1 MADIQINATGG
12 DFAEQTSIQIR
23 RGSTATDSPPV
34 EDDVEQFS
42 AREEEEVTEAEVSRE
57 GQPIVPSSGCQDP
70 LRYEDPVMHISGT
83 GHWFLEG
90 WIGDHSVDF
99 LVDSGSSVTAMS
111 DIFYRNLVHAGAPLG
126 ALQITARTLR
136 SANGTG
142 IEVLGCSR
150 CSVSF
155 LGLRTEFPIIICSL
169 ATGTDAIIG
178 TDVLGSVLPHTLD
191 IKNGLLFAQGGAS
204 LQLHRKDSALSGR
217 VFTVGHSSIP
227 PYSEAVLHCSVRTT
241 GGRALPSSG
250 LLEGLT
256 LFAEDTGLIVGRTLV
271 DPSGWKVPVL
281 VSNFSQETVVV
292 NPFTEVGMITQV
304 TAIQSVADD
313 RIRPRG
319 VTGELPHHLQDLV
332 DQTSGDL
339 DGDQRRRL
347 AEVLLEYADIFPVPG
362 DPLTGH
368 TDAVEHDI
376 NTGDRSPIRCAPRRM
391 SPQKMKK
398 EEDCVTEMLTG
409 GQIEASDSP
418 WSSPVVLVTKKDG
431 GTRFCVDYRQLN
443 DATIKDAYPLPR
455 IDDTLDM
462 LAGKQWFSTLDLASG
477 YWQVSL
483 SRAARAKTAF
493 ATHSGLFQFRVMPFG
508 LCNAPATFERLM
520 DRVLQGLRWSRCLV
534 YLDDIISFGGTFDG
548 ALSNLTL
555 IFERLRSYGLQ
566 LKSSKCHL
574 FRVSVPFL
582 GHIVGRRGLECDP
595 TKIEDVRSWPVPDCL
610 KSVRQFLGFV
620 GYYRRFIPRFA
631 DIATPL
637 VYLTSKDVPFVWDS
651 SCSAAFHELRAALID
666 APILAFPT
674 ETGEYI
680 LDTDASNFGL
690 GGVLSQIQNDQERV
704 VAYCSRA
711 LRPSQRR
718 YCTTKREMLAAVAMC
733 IQFRSYL
740 RGARF
745 TLRTDH
751 KSLVWLHRFKDT
763 EGMMSRWLHSLQQFQ
778 FSIVHRPGKD
788 HGNADGLSRAP
799 SSPCKQC
806 TRPDCP
812 PATLIHHDT
821 DQPFDS
827 VSTGSSEDADLVP
840 VQSGEDWIARL
851 DDDLS
856 RPADISGDSFRITAL
871 QQEDP
876 VCTTLR
882 AWIVADE
889 LPAWAEVKSMLP
901 ELCSLWHHRNNLS
914 VDANGTLWRK
924 RSSQSLNLQLL
935 VPKAGRERL
944 FLSYHASLYGGHL
957 GRTRTLAR
965 LADRFYWS
973 GMADDVK
980 DWLSQ
985 CVACIKRKSPVGR
998 HHPLG
1003 NIPTGHRWDRIAMD
1017 ILDVCDPTPEGFR
1030 YILVIADYF
1039 SKWTEA
1045 FPMKNKCADT
1055 VADILVENI
1064 ILRFGMP
1071 LVIHSDQGREFEN
1084 GLMKSSDG
1092 MIERFNRT
1100 CLMMLSMFV
1109 NDRRDNWHELLP
1121 FIMHA
1126 YRTSVH
1132 ESTGYSPF
1140 RLMMGEECSLPQDV
1154 STAELRTQREN
1165 DVAPHPFATWVR
1177 DALEVAYDHVRITLR
1192 KTASRRK
1199 RLYDTKAVN
1208 RKFPVGSWVLRY
1220 YPPAAQHKLGSPWIG
1235 PHQVVRQ
1242 ATGHTVG
1249 IQRGADKPIIFVHVD
1264 DLKLCPGPQEI
1275 TWTPVV
1281 STAKSLCASTLA
1293 FRPGSEI
1300 GEMTPDPSVD
1310 VSAWE
1315 EGSDLHH
1322 DSTITN
1328 DLDKPV
1334 NLTGHVLLPFYQR
1347 ELIYQDCKFQ
1357 SIAHLLCYRYAIINN
1372 QKTFATGIR
1381 KWSRTLVDFPSPK
1394 FKSNTEIQQWREI
1407 LMEIYTYLCTTDER
1421 IRSALV
1427 ETGPCPFTLECRSP
1441 WGLDMQHPDTAPHRC
1456 LISDVLVNVRVAIS
1470 SDRLTAC
1477 RWMETKGPAVHD
1489 TRHARH

>member
-1 MADIQINATGG
+1 MELCRLGYPQSSPELRQELISEQFVRGQSDPELKKYLWVVIRTQKDKKTADPNRSLYRFHQFEPYDQCSPSGGAGVRVRGGGRPGGG
-12 DFAEQTSIQIR
+12 DVR
-23 RGSTATDSPPV
+23 RGGPAAVEHTEGGGTTFVTGAATDVRSRASHGLRDATDRATLRRSSTDAESSIVPRVRIIALLSDHVIIPGLSVSAVVSWDTPKFVAPNRTHLSHSGQVDGWTGRMDPSEIV
-34 EDDVEQFS
+34 EDPH
-42 AREEEEVTEAEVSRE
+42 RETKYR
-57 GQPIVPSSGCQDP
+57 P
-70 LRYEDPVMHISGT
+70 GT
-83 GHWFLEG
+83 N
-90 WIGDHSVDF
+90 
-99 LVDSGSSVTAMS
+99 SGSSVTAIS
-111 DIFYRNLVHAGAPLG
+111 DILYKNLVHAGAPVG

-136 SANGTG
+136 SANGTS

-169 ATGTDAIIG
+169 AAGTDAIIG
-178 TDVLGSVLPHTLD
+178 TDVLGSVLPHALD

-204 LQLHRKDSALSGR
+204 LQLHRRDSALSGH

-256 LFAEDTGLIVGRTLV
+256 LFAEETGLIVGRTLV

-292 NPFTEVGMITQV
+292 SPFTEVGMIAQV
-304 TAIQSVADD
+304 TAIQSVTDD
-313 RIRPRG
+313 RIRLRG
-319 VTGELPHHLQDLV
+319 VTGELPHHLRDLV

-368 TDAVEHDI
+368 KDAVEHDI
-376 NTGDRSPIRCAPRRM
+376 NTGDRSPVRCAPRRM
-391 SPQKMKK
+391 SPHKMKK

-431 GTRFCVDYRQLN
+431 GTRFCVDYRHLN

-483 SRAARAKTAF
+483 SQAARAKTAF

-534 YLDDIISFGGTFDG
+534 YLDDIISFGGTFSG

-574 FRVSVPFL
+574 FRASVPFL

-595 TKIEDVRSWPVPDCL
+595 KKIEDVKSWPIPDCL
-610 KSVRQFLGFV
+610 KSIRQFLGFV

-637 VYLTSKDVPFVWDS
+637 VYLTGKDVPFVWD
-651 SCSAAFHELRAALID
+651 AFHELRAALIG

-674 ETGEYI
+674 ETGQYI

-690 GGVLSQIQNDQERV
+690 GGVLSQIQNEQERV

-718 YCTTKREMLAAVAMC
+718 YCTTKREMLAVVDMC

-763 EGMMSRWLHSLQQFQ
+763 EGMLSRWLHSLQQFQ
-778 FSIVHRPGKD
+778 FSIIHRPGKD
-788 HGNADGLSRAP
+788 HGNADGLSHAP
-799 SSPCKQC
+799 SSPCRQC

-812 PATLIHHDT
+812 PATLIHHDS

-856 RPADISGDSFRITAL
+856 RPVETSGDSFRISAL
-871 QQEDP
+871 QREDP
-876 VCTTLR
+876 VCVTLH
-882 AWIVADE
+882 AWVVAKE
-889 LPAWAEVKSMLP
+889 FPAWAEVKSMLP
-901 ELCSLWHHRNNLS
+901 ELRSLWHHRNNLS
-914 VDANGTLWRK
+914 VDDNGTLWRK
-924 RSSQSLNLQLL
+924 RSSQSAQLQLL
-935 VPKAGRERL
+935 VPKVGRERL

-1003 NIPTGHRWDRIAMD
+1003 NIPTGHRWDRLAMD

-1055 VADILVENI
+1055 VADILVEII

-1084 GLMKSSDG
+1084 GLMKSLCALLGCTKTRTAPYHPESDG

-1109 NDRRDNWHELLP
+1109 NERRDNWHELLP

-1154 STAELRTQREN
+1154 STAELRTQRTN

-1177 DALEVAYDHVRITLR
+1177 DALEVAYDHVRSSLK

-1220 YPPAAQHKLGSPWIG
+1220 YPPAAQHKLGSPWVG

-1249 IQRGADKPIIFVHVD
+1249 IQRDAEKPIIFVHVD

-1275 TWTPVV
+1275 AWTPRI
-1281 STAKSLCASTLA
+1281 SATKSLCASTVA
-1293 FRPGSEI
+1293 FPPGSDM
-1300 GEMTPDPSVD
+1300 GDVTPDPQSTC
-1310 VSAWE
+1310 
-1315 EGSDLHH
+1315 LHGKMRVFYNR
-1322 DSTITN
+1322 IP
-1328 DLDKPV
+1328 K
-1334 NLTGHVLLPFYQR
+1334 LLVICTYR
-1347 ELIYQDCKFQ
+1347 LI
-1357 SIAHLLCYRYAIINN
+1357 
-1372 QKTFATGIR
+1372 
-1381 KWSRTLVDFPSPK
+1381 
-1394 FKSNTEIQQWREI
+1394 
-1407 LMEIYTYLCTTDER
+1407 
-1421 IRSALV
+1421 
-1427 ETGPCPFTLECRSP
+1427 
-1441 WGLDMQHPDTAPHRC
+1441 
-1456 LISDVLVNVRVAIS
+1456 
-1470 SDRLTAC
+1470 
-1477 RWMETKGPAVHD
+1477 
-1489 TRHARH
+1489 

>member
-12 DFAEQTSIQIR
+12 DVTEQTSIQIR

-34 EDDVEQFS
+34 EDGVEQFS
-42 AREEEEVTEAEVSRE
+42 AREEEKLTEARVSQE
-57 GQPIVPSSGCQDP
+57 GQPIVPSSGYEDP
-70 LRYEDPVMHISGT
+70 LHYEDPVMHISGT

-90 WIGDHSVDF
+90 WIGDHSVEF

-126 ALQITARTLR
+126 ALQTTARTLR

-178 TDVLGSVLPHTLD
+178 QMCHWTLRMD
-191 IKNGLLFAQGGAS
+191 CCLRRVALHS
-204 LQLHRKDSALSGR
+204 QLHRKDSALSGR

-304 TAIQSVADD
+304 TTIQSVADD
-313 RIRPRG
+313 RIQPRG
-319 VTGELPHHLQDLV
+319 VTGELPHHLRDLV

-347 AEVLLEYADIFPVPG
+347 VEVLLEYADIFPVPG

-418 WSSPVVLVTKKDG
+418 WSSPVVLVMKKDG

-555 IFERLRSYGLQ
+555 
-566 LKSSKCHL
+566 KCHL

-595 TKIEDVRSWPVPDCL
+595 TKIEDVKSWPVPDCL

-620 GYYRRFIPRFA
+620 GYYRRFIPKFA

-674 ETGEYI
+674 ETGQYI

-718 YCTTKREMLAAVAMC
+718 YCITKREMLAVVAMC

-763 EGMMSRWLHSLQQFQ
+763 EGMLSRWLHSLQQFQ
-778 FSIVHRPGKD
+778 FSIIHRPGKD

-799 SSPCKQC
+799 SSPCRQC
-806 TRPDCP
+806 T
-812 PATLIHHDT
+812 
-821 DQPFDS
+821 
-827 VSTGSSEDADLVP
+827 
-840 VQSGEDWIARL
+840 
-851 DDDLS
+851 
-856 RPADISGDSFRITAL
+856 
-871 QQEDP
+871 
-876 VCTTLR
+876 
-882 AWIVADE
+882 
-889 LPAWAEVKSMLP
+889 
-901 ELCSLWHHRNNLS
+901 
-914 VDANGTLWRK
+914 
-924 RSSQSLNLQLL
+924 
-935 VPKAGRERL
+935 
-944 FLSYHASLYGGHL
+944 
-957 GRTRTLAR
+957 
-965 LADRFYWS
+965 
-973 GMADDVK
+973 
-980 DWLSQ
+980 
-985 CVACIKRKSPVGR
+985 
-998 HHPLG
+998 
-1003 NIPTGHRWDRIAMD
+1003 
-1017 ILDVCDPTPEGFR
+1017 
-1030 YILVIADYF
+1030 
-1039 SKWTEA
+1039 
-1045 FPMKNKCADT
+1045 
-1055 VADILVENI
+1055 
-1064 ILRFGMP
+1064 
-1071 LVIHSDQGREFEN
+1071 
-1084 GLMKSSDG
+1084 
-1092 MIERFNRT
+1092 
-1100 CLMMLSMFV
+1100 
-1109 NDRRDNWHELLP
+1109 
-1121 FIMHA
+1121 
-1126 YRTSVH
+1126 
-1132 ESTGYSPF
+1132 
-1140 RLMMGEECSLPQDV
+1140 
-1154 STAELRTQREN
+1154 
-1165 DVAPHPFATWVR
+1165 
-1177 DALEVAYDHVRITLR
+1177 
-1192 KTASRRK
+1192 
-1199 RLYDTKAVN
+1199 
-1208 RKFPVGSWVLRY
+1208 
-1220 YPPAAQHKLGSPWIG
+1220 
-1235 PHQVVRQ
+1235 
-1242 ATGHTVG
+1242 
-1249 IQRGADKPIIFVHVD
+1249 
-1264 DLKLCPGPQEI
+1264 
-1275 TWTPVV
+1275 
-1281 STAKSLCASTLA
+1281 
-1293 FRPGSEI
+1293 
-1300 GEMTPDPSVD
+1300 
-1310 VSAWE
+1310 
-1315 EGSDLHH
+1315 
-1322 DSTITN
+1322 
-1328 DLDKPV
+1328 
-1334 NLTGHVLLPFYQR
+1334 
-1347 ELIYQDCKFQ
+1347 
-1357 SIAHLLCYRYAIINN
+1357 
-1372 QKTFATGIR
+1372 
-1381 KWSRTLVDFPSPK
+1381 
-1394 FKSNTEIQQWREI
+1394 
-1407 LMEIYTYLCTTDER
+1407 
-1421 IRSALV
+1421 
-1427 ETGPCPFTLECRSP
+1427 
-1441 WGLDMQHPDTAPHRC
+1441 
-1456 LISDVLVNVRVAIS
+1456 
-1470 SDRLTAC
+1470 
-1477 RWMETKGPAVHD
+1477 
-1489 TRHARH
+1489 